1 MSTLSSILTRTLAS
15 AVVTTA
21 ALSGNAIAAGCGGGG
36 CAPKR
41 TAAKSGGCG
50 ARNCKAACG
59 ACGAKAGKGKAKG
72 GARCGAKCG
81 AKCGASNA
89 GGGAVCAAKK

>member
-21 ALSGNAIAAGCGGGG
+21 ALSGSAIAAGCGGGA
-36 CAPKR
+36 CTPKR

-50 ARNCKAACG
+50 AKGCGAKCG
-59 ACGAKAGKGKAKG
+59 ACGAKAAKAK
-72 GARCGAKCG
+72 AKCG
-81 AKCGASNA
+81 AKCGACKA
-89 GGGAVCAAKK
+89 GSGAACAAKK